1 MTTSRLTSWE
11 LILMELIMWP
21 LKMAPRTILMLST
34 NLMRA
39 LVTTAPLEMLWT
51 IQTSRR
57 EQRVDV
63 RDGTK
68 ATTTPT
74 LMA

>member
-1 MTTSRLTSWE
+1 MTTSRLTSWA

-21 LKMAPRTILMLST
+21 LKMVPRTILMLST
-34 NLMRA
+34 SSMRV

-51 IQTSRR
+51 IQTSKR

-68 ATTTPT
+68 ATMTPT